1 MSLSVHEIE
10 AEILTLPAQEQQ
22 KVIDFVIKLARQQ
35 TKPIKQVTC
44 QTEGEKI
51 LSALQKNGF
60 LGSMPDIPD
69 LSENYKDYLDWSD
82 KI

>member
-10 AEILTLPAQEQQ
+10 AEILTLPVQEQQ
-22 KVIDFVIKLARQQ
+22 KVIDFVIQLARQQ
-35 TKPIKQVTC
+35 TQPIKQATT
-44 QTEGEKI
+44 QTEGERVLDI
-51 LSALQKNGF
+51 LQKTGF
-60 LGSMPDIPD
+60 LASLSDVPD